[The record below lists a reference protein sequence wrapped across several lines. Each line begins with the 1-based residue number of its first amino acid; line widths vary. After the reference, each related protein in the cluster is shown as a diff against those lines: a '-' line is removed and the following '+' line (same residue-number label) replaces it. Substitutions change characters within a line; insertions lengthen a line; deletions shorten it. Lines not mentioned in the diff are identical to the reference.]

1 MSWFKHRPRI
11 KEPAVPHAHR
21 TSSPIL
27 DEIKKKAA
35 EAGHVKQP
43 KTKKKE

>member
-11 KEPAVPHAHR
+11 KEPAVLHAHR

-35 EAGHVKQP
+35 EAGPKQP
-43 KTKKKE
+43 KPKKEK

>member
-27 DEIKKKAA
+27 DEIKKKAQ
-35 EAGHVKQP
+35 EAAPTQP
-43 KTKKKE
+43 KAKKEK

>member
-35 EAGHVKQP
+35 KAGPNSRP
-43 KTKKKE
+43 KKAKKE